1 MHAPIRTVIFDFEGT
16 LVDFQWRLAEAEAEL
31 RAAFAQQGYAVE
43 GNYARMWN
51 LAADRATA
59 PDRIDALRRALYPVY
74 DRWDGDALT
83 RWSAR
88 AGAAALLQ
96 RLAERGVAAALVS
109 NIGRTALDAA
119 LVRFGLRD
127 RLRRV
132 VSRDDVTRLKP
143 DPQGVGDR
151 IGGDEHAAGPGAV
164 RRRQP
169 GRRAR
174 GARRRPARGDHPR
187 RRGARSRLR
196 RRAARLADHP
206 PRRGRRTDLIAPPP
220 AQR

>member
-31 RAAFAQQGYAVE
+31 RDAFAQQGYAVE

-143 DPQGVGDR
+143 DPQGVAITLAATNTPPAEALFVGDSLA
-151 IGGDEHAAGPGAV
+151 DVHAA
-164 RRRQP
+164 
-169 GRRAR
+169 
-174 GARRRPARGDHPR
+174 
-187 RRGARSRLR
+187 
-196 RRAARLADHP
+196 RAAGLRVAIIRGGEAAEADFAA
-206 PRRGRRTDLIAPPP
+206 APPDWLITRLDEV
-220 AQR
+220 AGLI

>member
-31 RAAFAQQGYAVE
+31 RDAFAQQGYAVE

-51 LAADRATA
+51 LAADRAMA

-143 DPQGVGDR
+143 DPQGVALALAATNTPPDQALFVGDSLA
-151 IGGDEHAAGPGAV
+151 DVHAA
-164 RRRQP
+164 
-169 GRRAR
+169 
-174 GARRRPARGDHPR
+174 
-187 RRGARSRLR
+187 
-196 RRAARLADHP
+196 RAAGLRVAIIRGGEAPVADFAA
-206 PRRGRRTDLIAPPP
+206 APPDWLITRLDEV
-220 AQR
+220 AGLI